1 MLSFT
6 AKKNK
11 TRLLTPL
18 WATLLV
24 PCLMLSAC
32 QKNDAT
38 QAQESATQDQD
49 MHDHDHEG
57 HDHDHE
63 GHDHEGH
70 DHDHEEH
77 DHDHEGH
84 DHDHEGHDHDHE
96 GHDHDHEGHDHEGH
110 DHAGHHHHHGEH
122 DPANMTKFSCEP
134 ENEIYAHYHNDEQ
147 PKIVHLLIDGI
158 EYELTETASAS
169 GTLYSSEIGLT
180 DDQGI
185 AWRVV
190 DEDDAQLSSFA
201 LNGGKAD
208 NGKVVFECEKDS

>member
-1 MLSFT
+1 MFSFT
-6 AKKNK
+6 TNNTKL
-11 TRLLTPL
+11 RLFSPL
-18 WATLLV
+18 CATLLV

-32 QKNDAT
+32 QKNDS
-38 QAQESATQDQD
+38 AQVANTDTAEQSND
-49 MHDHDHEG
+49 MEDHDNEG

-63 GHDHEGH
+63 G
-70 DHDHEEH
+70 H

-110 DHAGHHHHHGEH
+110 HHHGAH

-158 EYELTETASAS
+158 EYELTETPSAS
-169 GTLYSSEIGLT
+169 GTLYSSDIGLT

-185 AWRVV
+185 AWKVV
-190 DEDDAQLSSFA
+190 DEDDTQLSSFA
-201 LNGGKAD
+201 LNGGQAD
-208 NGKVVFECEKDS
+208 NGKVLFECEKES